1 MPRQSG
7 AKIVSAP
14 KLNTKSRNNR
24 SMWLW
29 GSALLL
35 VAVLALLLSGA
46 SSRSRSNALNVNGN
60 TFFVEKVSSN
70 SDLARGLS
78 GRSTIA
84 NNQAMLFDF
93 KRPEKPC
100 IWMKDMKFAIDI
112 VWVDA
117 QKKVVH
123 LQKNVRPETYPAQF
137 CPEELA
143 QYVLEVRAGRAEEVG
158 LGLGA
163 VVSFR

>member
-1 MPRQSG
+1 MPRQNG
-7 AKIVSAP
+7 AKIVSVP
-14 KLNTKSRNNR
+14 KLNTRSRNNR

-29 GSALLL
+29 VSALLL
-35 VAVLALLLSGA
+35 VAVVALLLA
-46 SSRSRSNALNVNGN
+46 FVSSPSQSNTLSVNGN
-60 TFFVEKVSSN
+60 TFFVEKVSSS

-78 GRSTIA
+78 GRAAIA

-93 KRPEKPC
+93 KRAEKPC

-112 VWVDA
+112 VWVDT

-137 CPEELA
+137 CPQGLA
-143 QYVLEVRAGRAEEVG
+143 RYVLEVRAGRAEEVG

-163 VVSFR
+163 AVSFQ